1 MQRAGKTQ
9 PRPPVCS
16 PRHCGLPR
24 ALCPLK
30 GASNDSLCYGETL
43 ALQSLSNAA
52 VGGTEE
58 EEDPALIGGI
68 NSRGRGSC
76 VPVQL
81 SQFKQQCY
89 KMLHPLQVDWP
100 CLQGPLSPGH
110 HEHPLLPKPLLS
122 PWLVGAPLWDKIG
135 GSGKAGGQTAD
146 SWGLGSAPPAPP
158 KLVLQSLQGLGAKL
172 GHLELFSPADPAAQ
186 VATAKSAE
194 DPISSHH
201 PQLA

>member
-1 MQRAGKTQ
+1 
-9 PRPPVCS
+9 
-16 PRHCGLPR
+16 
-24 ALCPLK
+24 
-30 GASNDSLCYGETL
+30 
-43 ALQSLSNAA
+43 
-52 VGGTEE
+52 
-58 EEDPALIGGI
+58 
-68 NSRGRGSC
+68 
-76 VPVQL
+76 
-81 SQFKQQCY
+81 
-89 KMLHPLQVDWP
+89 MLRLLQVDWP

-194 DPISSHH
+194 DPISSRWRLDIIRSWLRA
-201 PQLA
+201 PLRCLCPVPGTELLMRAPKAGALQKRPGGVGLL